1 MALFFS
7 LVGLLLVHL
16 VAVTSPGPAFLNVS
30 RHSLRYNRRSALA
43 CAGGTAAASIFW
55 VVAATFGLAALLSQ
69 AAWLYQT
76 LKLIG
81 GCYLIWLGIQSWC
94 QAGSPVPVELDMAAP
109 DYTTLTAVWQG
120 FSANLAN
127 PKIVV
132 FFSSIF
138 VSFLNPAWPAW
149 FRGVALLGV
158 ACNEIIW
165 YSLVA
170 VAFSN
175 ATVQSQYRRAQR
187 TLDRVAGSVM
197 AAFGLKLVW
206 DARS

>member
-16 VAVTSPGPAFLNVS
+16 LAVASPGPAFFNVS
-30 RHSLRYNRRSALA
+30 RHSLRSSRRSALA
-43 CAGGTAAASIFW
+43 CAGGTAAAAIFW
-55 VVAATFGLAALLSQ
+55 ALAATFGLAALLSQ

-81 GCYLIWLGIQSWC
+81 GCYLIWLGIQSWR
-94 QAGSPVPVELDMAAP
+94 QTGSPVPEGLSGHEP
-109 DYTTLTAVWQG
+109 DYPPLTAFWQG

-138 VSFLNPAWPAW
+138 VSFLDPTGPAW
-149 FRGVALLGV
+149 FRGVALFGV
-158 ACNEIIW
+158 ACNEIVW

-170 VAFSN
+170 VVFSN
-175 ATVQSQYRRAQR
+175 ATVQSHYRRAKSAP
-187 TLDRVAGSVM
+187 DRVAGSVM

>member
-55 VVAATFGLAALLSQ
+55 AVAATFGLAALLSQ

-94 QAGSPVPVELDMAAP
+94 QAGSPV
-109 DYTTLTAVWQG
+109 
-120 FSANLAN
+120 SAETRHGRARLPGPHCRLARFQRQPSQ
-127 PKIVV
+127 PKDSCLFQQHFR
-132 FFSSIF
+132 FFSEPG
-138 VSFLNPAWPAW
+138 LA
-149 FRGVALLGV
+149 R
-158 ACNEIIW
+158 
-165 YSLVA
+165 LVP
-170 VAFSN
+170 
-175 ATVQSQYRRAQR
+175 RI
-187 TLDRVAGSVM
+187 GS
-197 AAFGLKLVW
+197 
-206 DARS
+206 ARSRLQ

>member
-1 MALFFS
+1 MALFLS

-16 VAVTSPGPAFLNVS
+16 VAVASPGPAFLNVS

-43 CAGGTAAASIFW
+43 CAGGTAAAAIFW
-55 VVAATFGLAALLSQ
+55 AVAATFGLAALLSQ
-69 AAWLYQT
+69 AACLYQT

-81 GCYLIWLGIQSWC
+81 GCYLIWLGIQSWR
-94 QAGSPVPVELDMAAP
+94 QAGSPVPVELDTTES
-109 DYTTLTAVWQG
+109 DYPPLTAVWQG

-138 VSFLNPAWPAW
+138 VSFLDPTWPVW

-158 ACNEIIW
+158 ACNEIVW

-170 VAFSN
+170 VVFSN
-175 ATVQSQYRRAQR
+175 VSVQSQYRRAKR

-206 DARS
+206 DARG

>member
-7 LVGLLLVHL
+7 LIGLFLVHL
-16 VAVTSPGPAFLNVS
+16 VAVASPGAAFLNVS

-55 VVAATFGLAALLSQ
+55 AVAATFGLAALLSQ

-81 GCYLIWLGIQSWC
+81 GCYLIWLGIQSWR
-94 QAGSPVPVELDMAAP
+94 QAGSPVPEELDKAEP
-109 DYTTLTAVWQG
+109 DYPPLTAVWQG

-138 VSFLNPAWPAW
+138 VSFLDPTRPGC
-149 FRGVALLGV
+149 FRGV
-158 ACNEIIW
+158 
-165 YSLVA
+165 
-170 VAFSN
+170 
-175 ATVQSQYRRAQR
+175 
-187 TLDRVAGSVM
+187 
-197 AAFGLKLVW
+197 
-206 DARS
+206 